1 MGFGKN
7 PPKNMWVKLT
17 LPTQIGLC
25 HGLKSDISSIKE
37 STGRGF
43 ATEAARATTQLAF
56 DEFHVTRV
64 EMEIKV
70 DNLASIRV
78 AEKCGFT
85 LEGRLRKRER
95 EKSGELVDTFL
106 FGMLLSDWKT

>member
-1 MGFGKN
+1 
-7 PPKNMWVKLT
+7 
-17 LPTQIGLC
+17 
-25 HGLKSDISSIKE
+25 
-37 STGRGF
+37 
-43 ATEAARATTQLAF
+43 
-56 DEFHVTRV
+56 
-64 EMEIKV
+64 MEIKV

-85 LEGRLRKRER
+85 LEGRLRKKER